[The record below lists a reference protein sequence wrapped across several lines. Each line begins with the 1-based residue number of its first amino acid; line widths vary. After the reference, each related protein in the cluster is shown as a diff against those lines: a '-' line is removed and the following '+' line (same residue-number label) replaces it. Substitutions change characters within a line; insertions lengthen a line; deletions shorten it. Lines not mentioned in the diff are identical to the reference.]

1 MKINNDKMLT
11 IKKSKLRVKSKLDE
25 NYNEGWQID
34 NQINESLNTLY
45 PIFQLLNYYYE
56 EEKQNG

>member
-25 NYNEGWQID
+25 NYNED
-34 NQINESLNTLY
+34 
-45 PIFQLLNYYYE
+45 
-56 EEKQNG
+56 

>member
-25 NYNEGWQID
+25 NYNEDWQID
-34 NQINESLNTLY
+34 NQINDSLNTLY

>member
-25 NYNEGWQID
+25 NYNEG
-34 NQINESLNTLY
+34 
-45 PIFQLLNYYYE
+45 
-56 EEKQNG
+56 